1 VTALFTEVGDALVAD
16 LQFDDFSQAFRFM
29 TLVAELA
36 ETQQHHPEWHNVYN
50 RVSVRLTTH
59 DAGNQITEL
68 DRNLAASIEAHPG
81 IQRLGARV
89 L

>member
-1 VTALFTEVGDALVAD
+1 VAALFTEVGDALVAD
-16 LQFDDFSQAFRFM
+16 LQFEDFNQAFRFM

-36 ETQQHHPEWHNVYN
+36 EAQQHHPEWHNVYN
-50 RVSVRLTTH
+50 RVSIRLTTH
-59 DAGNQITEL
+59 DSGNQITEL

-81 IQRLGARV
+81 IQCLGARA